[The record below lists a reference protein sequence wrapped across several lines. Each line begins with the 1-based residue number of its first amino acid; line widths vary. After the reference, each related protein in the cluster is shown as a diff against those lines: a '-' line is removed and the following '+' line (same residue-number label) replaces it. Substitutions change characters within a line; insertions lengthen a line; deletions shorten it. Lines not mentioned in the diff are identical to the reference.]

1 MRLPFLS
8 STRKF
13 NVKNKK
19 KALYFLLLL
28 ILVVFALLFSGSFNF
43 SQIIGKE
50 AYNNSESK
58 KKNDITLTNEDL
70 SKSKT
75 RKEYGIDVSLFKV
88 DKKKIKK
95 NDLFGKIMYSYGVTD
110 RQILDIISKSKYIF
124 NFERNLIPGNSYTAI
139 YEERDSNIQYFIYEI
154 DLTNY
159 VVIDFR
165 EAISV
170 YKKEKQ
176 ITTKLKVTT
185 GEISSSL
192 SEAVSK
198 LNVSDRIAIELSEIY
213 AWSIDFFRIQKGDG
227 FKVYYENKYIDSSGF
242 EKYIGIGKILAAE
255 FTHKDKAFY
264 AFYYEDTKDMGEY
277 FDKNGN
283 TLRKAFLKA
292 PLNYYRISSRYS
304 KNRKHPVTGQWKGH
318 FGTDYAAP
326 TGTPIM
332 TTASGTID
340 FAGYSKY
347 NGNYVKVR
355 HNSTYS
361 TQYLHMSKIKSGI
374 SKGVYVKQGD
384 IIGYVGMTGLA
395 TGPHVCYRF
404 WKNGVQVDPYKQD
417 LPPGLPVKE
426 ENKKEFLKLKDS
438 LINKLNM

>member
-8 STRKF
+8 NTRKF

-19 KALYFLLLL
+19 KTLFFLLLL
-28 ILVVFALLFSGSFNF
+28 VFGFFVLLFSGYFNIF
-43 SQIIGKE
+43 QIIGKQD
-50 AYNNSESK
+50 YNNSEGK
-58 KKNDITLTNEDL
+58 KKSDINLLNEDL
-70 SKSKT
+70 SKPKI
-75 RKEYGIDVSLFKV
+75 RKEYGIDVSLLKV
-88 DKKKIKK
+88 DKNQIQK
-95 NDLFGKIMYSYGVTD
+95 NDLFGKIMYAYGVTD
-110 RQILDIISKSKYIF
+110 RQILDIISKSKNIF

-139 YEERDSNIQYFIYEI
+139 YEELDSNIQYFIYEI

-176 ITTKLKVTT
+176 ITTKLKVTK

-255 FTHKDKAFY
+255 FTHKDKSFY

-374 SKGVYVKQGD
+374 SKGAYVKQGD
-384 IIGYVGMTGLA
+384 IIGFVGMTGLA

-426 ENKKEFLKLKDS
+426 ENKKEFLKLKDN